1 MARYDIVPERSRC
14 GSRPRPTCTP
24 FARGPTG
31 SRVSSTSSWCDGGQI
46 DLDLAPKAELSLPVS
61 RLSSGNVLEDRELQ
75 RRIDGRRFR
84 TIDGRLTE
92 MRATDR
98 DGRYL
103 VRGDVTFRGVTNSYE
118 EEMTVA
124 QLDEQTLQLDGQAT
138 FDIRDFGMEPPRIL
152 MFRVQPGGRYPG
164 RSRRQEGGLA
174 DVSRDPRPA
183 GRVPRQP

>member
-1 MARYDIVPERSRC
+1 LTRYDIVPERS
-14 GSRPRPTCTP
+14 SVWIE
-24 FARGPTG
+24 A
-31 SRVSSTSSWCDGGQI
+31 TSNVHPIRTRTDGLEGFLDVVLGDGGQL
-46 DLDLAPKAELSLPVS
+46 DLDLSPKAELSLSVS

-75 RRIDGRRFR
+75 RRIDSRRFR

-98 DGRYL
+98 DDRYL

-118 EEMTVA
+118 QEMTVA

-152 MFRVQPGGRYPG
+152 MFRVRPEVDVRVEVVA
-164 RSRRQEGGLA
+164 RKEG
-174 DVSRDPRPA
+174 
-183 GRVPRQP
+183 

>member
-1 MARYDIVPERSRC
+1 LTRYDIVPERSSVWIEATSNVHPIRTRTD
-14 GSRPRPTCTP
+14 GLEG
-24 FARGPTG
+24 FLDVVLGHG
-31 SRVSSTSSWCDGGQI
+31 GQLDLDVSSKG
-46 DLDLAPKAELSLPVS
+46 ELSLSVS

-75 RRIDGRRFR
+75 RRIDARRFR

-98 DGRYL
+98 DDRYL

-118 EEMTVA
+118 QEMTVA

-152 MFRVQPGGRYPG
+152 MFKVRPEVDVRVEVVARK
-164 RSRRQEGGLA
+164 EG
-174 DVSRDPRPA
+174 
-183 GRVPRQP
+183 